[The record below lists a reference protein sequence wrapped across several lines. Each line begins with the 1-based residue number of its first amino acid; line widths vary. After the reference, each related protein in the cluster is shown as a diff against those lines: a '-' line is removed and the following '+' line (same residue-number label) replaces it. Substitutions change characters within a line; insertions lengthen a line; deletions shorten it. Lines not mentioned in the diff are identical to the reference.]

1 MWLSFR
7 FSRPI
12 PQSAGTVRA
21 IPQSAGALAARPP
34 AARNMTDLLAATAE
48 LVAIPSLSQQ
58 EKALAD
64 HVETALSGRRWL
76 DVVRVGDNVVART
89 RLGRSRRVV
98 LAGHLDTVPPKG
110 NEQPRTEGD
119 VLWGLGSTDMK
130 GGLAVMLDLAATLPA
145 PAPDVTYVFY
155 VAEEIARTHSGLLQL
170 ARQAPELLE
179 ADAAIVCEPTNS
191 AVEAG
196 CQGVIRAEVVL
207 AGRRAH
213 VARPWMGR
221 NAVYR
226 LAPVLALLDAW
237 APRRAVVDGCEYRE
251 SLQAVGV
258 AGGVAA
264 NVVPDMASV
273 ELNYRFA
280 PDRGLDAAAREL
292 EEMLAPCLEHGDSF
306 EVTDSAP
313 AALPSL
319 GHPFL
324 AALVEASG
332 GAVKGKLGWT
342 DVAFF
347 AERGTPAANFG
358 PGDPE
363 LAHTAGEHL
372 TRSSLERARDVLGR
386 LLAG

>member
-1 MWLSFR
+1 
-7 FSRPI
+7 
-12 PQSAGTVRA
+12 
-21 IPQSAGALAARPP
+21 
-34 AARNMTDLLAATAE
+34 MTDLLAATAE
-48 LVAIPSLSQQ
+48 LVTIPSLSQQ

-64 HVETALSGRRWL
+64 HVEATLGGLSWL
-76 DVVRVGDNVVART
+76 EVARVGDNVVART
-89 RLGRSRRVV
+89 RMGRSSRVV

-130 GGLAVMLDLAATLPA
+130 GGLAVMLDLAAALPG
-145 PAPDVTYVFY
+145 PAHDVTYVFY
-155 VAEEIARTHSGLLQL
+155 VAEEIARAHSGLLEL
-170 ARQAPELLE
+170 ARQAPGLLE
-179 ADAAIVCEPTNS
+179 GDVAVVCEPTKS
-191 AVEAG
+191 VVEAG
-196 CQGVIRAEVVL
+196 CQGVIKAEVVL

-221 NAVYR
+221 NAVHR
-226 LAPVLALLDAW
+226 LAPVLALLDGW
-237 APRRAVVDGCEYRE
+237 APRRALVDGCEYRE

-264 NVVPDMASV
+264 NVVPDRACV

-280 PDRGLDAAAREL
+280 PDRGLEAAAGEL
-292 EEMLAPCLEHGDSF
+292 EKMFAPCLEQGDSF
-306 EVTDSAP
+306 AVTDTAP
-313 AALPSL
+313 AAPPSL

-332 GAVKGKLGWT
+332 GTVTGKLGWT

-363 LAHTAGEHL
+363 LAHTAGEHI

-386 LLAG
+386 LLGG